1 MGAAFW
7 YDHYEYSQSG
17 KKFSSAQS
25 MSLEELEAKLGYQLF
40 VNLSERVDAATVA
53 KIKSEKP
60 AGVSWWWK

>member
-1 MGAAFW
+1 
-7 YDHYEYSQSG
+7 
-17 KKFSSAQS
+17 
-25 MSLEELEAKLGYQLF
+25 MSLEELETKLGYQLF